1 MSNQTTYRLEVFGK
15 IEPADKF
22 AYHLFGEEN
31 LTFEQAMAIIE
42 DLHKRPVHNQEIH
55 LIQE

>member
-1 MSNQTTYRLEVFGK
+1 MTTYRLEVFDK
-15 IEPADKF
+15 LNPADKF

-42 DLHKRPVHNQEIH
+42 DLDYRPVEIR
-55 LIQE
+55 LIQENA